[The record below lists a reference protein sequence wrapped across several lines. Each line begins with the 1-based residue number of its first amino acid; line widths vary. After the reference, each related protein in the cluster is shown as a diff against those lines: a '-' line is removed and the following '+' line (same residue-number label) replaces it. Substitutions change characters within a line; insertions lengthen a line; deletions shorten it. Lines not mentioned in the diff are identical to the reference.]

1 MGTDTGGSIRLP
13 AAYTGLVGFKPSYGM
28 ISRWGV
34 IAYANS
40 LDTVGILAR
49 SVEVAEKIFGKLNT
63 FPCGCDSWAPVLTPK
78 NLVPLDAFDDK
89 DPTSVAKITRKRIHV
104 DKTHVGNGSKLVI
117 GYPQEYNIQE
127 MDSQVRQSWI
137 KTLKSL
143 EQRGHTVQPVSL
155 PTTRQALS
163 AYYVLAPAEAS
174 SNLARYDGVRYG
186 YRAYGPDDT
195 STENLYVRT
204 RGKGF
209 GEEVKR
215 RILLGTYTLSS
226 NAIENY
232 FIQAQKVRRLVQQ
245 DFDRVFSKA
254 NPLCQTKGNGRK
266 GSHTEAENNCVDFI
280 ICPTAPT
287 VPPLLESIEANAEPL
302 QEYTNDVFTVPA
314 SLAGLPALSV
324 PMNPAKQ
331 RTDHFVERGIKYG
344 MQVVGQYGDD
354 YSVLR
359 VGKLLEAI
367 RDENN
372 ALH

>member
-1 MGTDTGGSIRLP
+1 M
-13 AAYTGLVGFKPSYGM
+13 
-28 ISRWGV
+28 
-34 IAYANS
+34 
-40 LDTVGILAR
+40 
-49 SVEVAEKIFGKLNT
+49 
-63 FPCGCDSWAPVLTPK
+63 
-78 NLVPLDAFDDK
+78 
-89 DPTSVAKITRKRIHV
+89 AKSTRKRIHMN
-104 DKTHVGNGSKLVI
+104 KTHVDDDSKLAI

-137 KTLKSL
+137 KTLKLL
-143 EQRGHTVQPVSL
+143 EQRGHTVRPVSL

-195 STENLYVRT
+195 STENLFVKT

-209 GEEVKR
+209 GDEVKR

-232 FIQAQKVRRLVQQ
+232 FIQAQRVRRLAQQ
-245 DFDRVFSKA
+245 DFDRVFRKPNALYQSKD
-254 NPLCQTKGNGRK
+254 GNK
-266 GSHTEAENNCVDFI
+266 ETSHAEVDDEGVDFI
-280 ICPTAPT
+280 VCPTAPT
-287 VPPLLESIEANAEPL
+287 VPPLLDSIKEDAESL

-324 PMNPAKQ
+324 PMNPARQ
-331 RTDHFVERGIKYG
+331 RADHFAERGRKYG

-354 YSVLR
+354 YSVLK
-359 VGKLLEAI
+359 VGKILESI
-367 RDENN
+367 RHEDN
-372 ALH
+372 APY

>member
-1 MGTDTGGSIRLP
+1 MGTDTGGSVRLP

-49 SVEVAEKIFGKLNT
+49 SVEVAEKIFGKLNI
-63 FPCGCDSWAPVLTPK
+63 FPCGCDSSAPMLTPK

-89 DPTSVAKITRKRIHV
+89 DPTSMEKITRKRIHM
-104 DKTHVGNGSKLVI
+104 DKTHVGNGSKLII

-143 EQRGHTVQPVSL
+143 EQRGHTVRPVSL

-209 GEEVKR
+209 GDEVKH
-215 RILLGTYTLSS
+215 RILLGTYTLCS

-254 NPLCQTKGNGRK
+254 NPLRQTNGNNRK

-331 RTDHFVERGIKYG
+331 RTDHFVERGRKYG